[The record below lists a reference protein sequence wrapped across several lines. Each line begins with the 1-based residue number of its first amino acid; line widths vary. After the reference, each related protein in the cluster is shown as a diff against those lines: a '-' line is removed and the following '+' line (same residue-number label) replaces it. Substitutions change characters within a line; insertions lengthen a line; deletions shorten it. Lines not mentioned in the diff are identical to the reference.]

1 MIHANNIVCITETMV
16 NEKIL
21 KIYYEKT
28 TEVYTL
34 YISIPIKI
42 DTKKISKCMQK
53 KLLSHITYRENDWR
67 NLREGDLIN

>member
-1 MIHANNIVCITETMV
+1 MIYTNNILCITETVV

-28 TEVYTL
+28 TEVNTL

-53 KLLSHITYRENDWR
+53 KLLWR